1 MKRRHRKFRRI
12 RYVPRRGRR
21 ARKNPNTTTLVL
33 LAGGGLLAYFLYKKW
48 KEDQAKKLPAS
59 PATLQ
64 INVKGGATVGIP
76 LGDGAARHY
85 ATDGVRHINMSG
97 FGGVLGSGGL
107 GSLG

>member
-1 MKRRHRKFRRI
+1 MKRRRRKFRRI
-12 RYVPRRGRR
+12 RYVPRKARRR
-21 ARKNPNTTTLVL
+21 ARKNPTTTTLVL
-33 LAGGGLLAYFLYKKW
+33 LAGGGLVAYLLYKKW
-48 KEDQAKKLPAS
+48 KEDQAKKLTA

-76 LGDGAARHY
+76 LGDGAAHHY